1 MGEDSPPSAA
11 PDATMVEFRWRPN
24 LEAALAKLAVF
35 GLAPAHVRC
44 KDEEPRFLVTDG
56 KEERRTTDLRG
67 VREAVLAFGKKGVQV
82 TRYKGLGEMN
92 PDQLADTTMDVTKRT
107 LLRVRLED
115 VVAADRMFT
124 VLMGEQVEPRR
135 VFIETHALDVAEL
148 DV

>member
-1 MGEDSPPSAA
+1 MIMRLLSIHTNRQAFVYAA
-11 PDATMVEFRWRPN
+11 MRTRN
-24 LEAALAKLAVF
+24 
-35 GLAPAHVRC
+35 HVN
-44 KDEEPRFLVTDG
+44 
-56 KEERRTTDLRG
+56 
-67 VREAVLAFGKKGVQV
+67 A
-82 TRYKGLGEMN
+82 
-92 PDQLADTTMDVTKRT
+92 DQLADTTMDVTKRT